1 MKIKIAST
9 SVIGKGHLKYNKVCQ
24 DSNKKYQKKINILTL
39 ADGAGSKS
47 HSHIGSKLLT
57 NEICTYL
64 KENFNKIY
72 DGEYISIRDN
82 LMEYLVKKLKNKQ
95 YNLSLSSI
103 DQLASTLLFV
113 AIKDDKFITGH
124 IGDGVIG
131 YVKNNKLKVISK
143 PENGEYAN
151 ATYFIH
157 PSFKNMLR
165 LGKGEI
171 KDINGFILMTDGGE
185 DGLYDKKQQEL
196 VEANKEIIYWLKNRT
211 PHRVE
216 KALRKNIINNFR
228 KITRDDVSIGAIY
241 IEHSKN
247 IVYKSKGSSANLSPY
262 RVRRSLKKNFLKR
275 M

>member
-1 MKIKIAST
+1 MKIKIASA

-57 NEICTYL
+57 SEICEYL

-72 DGEYISIRDN
+72 DGEYVSMRDE

-95 YNLSLSSI
+95 HNLSLNSI

-113 AIKDDKFITGH
+113 AIKDKKFITGH

-131 YVKNNKLKVISK
+131 YIKNNELKVISK

-151 ATYFIH
+151 STYFIH
-157 PSFKNMLR
+157 PNFKHMLR
-165 LGKGEI
+165 LGKGTIEN
-171 KDINGFILMTDGGE
+171 INGFILMTDGGE
-185 DGLYDKKQQEL
+185 DGLYDKQREEL
-196 VEANKEIIYWLKNRT
+196 IESNKEIIYWLKNRES
-211 PHRVE
+211 HRVE

-241 IEHSKN
+241 IGSSKS
-247 IVYKSKGSSANLSPY
+247 IIYKSKGSNINLSPNI
-262 RVRRSLKKNFLKR
+262 VKKSLKKKFLKR
-275 M
+275 I